1 MKITIIDGIE
11 TRKSEKDIKIKDE
24 IIIPPENHDEFKDLF
39 LIHYFERV
47 YYFAKIKDY
56 DDSKVSEEK

>member
-24 IIIPPENHDEFKDLF
+24 IIIPPENHD
-39 LIHYFERV
+39 
-47 YYFAKIKDY
+47 
-56 DDSKVSEEK
+56 